1 MLTCG
6 VISPHPPIIIPEIG
20 GKEIVKVRK
29 TIYALEEAAKMLAV
43 TKPDS
48 LLIIS
53 PHLEYGYAV
62 PLYYL
67 GKNLKPG
74 IEVEKILV
82 TNSSYEYYY
91 HLGKKYGE
99 EIKKSKKRTAV
110 IASGDMSHVL
120 KTDGPYGY
128 DPAGPKLDAL
138 IAKAVRENDVKS
150 LLHIEAELLEGGA
163 ECGLRSILFLFGVFA
178 GSDYL
183 TEVMSY
189 EGPFGVGYMVAV
201 FTIKQ
206 T

>member
-1 MLTCG
+1 MLTYG

-20 GKEIVKVRK
+20 GKEIEKVKK
-29 TIYALEEAAKMLAV
+29 TISTLEEAAKMLAT
-43 TKPDS
+43 TKPDR

-67 GKNLKPG
+67 GKNLNHE

-91 HLGKKYGE
+91 HLGKKYGD
-99 EIKKSKKRTAV
+99 EIKKSNKRTAV

-120 KTDGPYGY
+120 KADGPYGY

-138 IAKAVRENDVKS
+138 IVKAVREKDVKS
-150 LLHIEAELLEGGA
+150 LLHIDAELLEGGA
-163 ECGLRSILFLFGVFA
+163 ECGLRSILFLFGVFE
-178 GSDYL
+178 GSDYW
-183 TEVMSY
+183 TEVLSY

-201 FTIKQ
+201 FTMKQ

>member
-1 MLTCG
+1 MLTYG

-20 GKEIVKVRK
+20 GKEIEKVRG
-29 TIYALEEAAKMLAV
+29 TISALEEAAKMLAA
-43 TKPDS
+43 TKPDR

-74 IEVEKILV
+74 IKVEKILV

-99 EIKKSKKRTAV
+99 EIKKSNERTAV

-138 IAKAVRENDVKS
+138 IAEAVRAKDVKR
-150 LLHIEAELLEGGA
+150 LLHIDAKLLECGA

-183 TEVMSY
+183 TEVLSY

-201 FTIKQ
+201 FTLKQ
-206 T
+206 V

>member
-1 MLTCG
+1 MLTYG

-20 GKEIVKVRK
+20 GKELEKVRG
-29 TIYALEEAAKMLAV
+29 TISALEEAAKMLAA
-43 TKPDS
+43 TKPDR

-53 PHLEYGYAV
+53 PHLEYGYSV

-67 GKNLKPG
+67 GENLKPG
-74 IEVEKILV
+74 IKVEKILV

-99 EIKKSKKRTAV
+99 GIKKSNERTAV

-120 KTDGPYGY
+120 KPDGPYGY

-138 IAKAVRENDVKS
+138 IAKAVREKDVKS
-150 LLHIEAELLEGGA
+150 LLHIDAELLECGA

-183 TEVMSY
+183 TEVLSY

-201 FTIKQ
+201 FTMRQ
-206 T
+206 A